1 MPEANKKQMATIDI
15 IITNSKGKKIT
26 KSVTASDAQIAY
38 WLSQVEL
45 LGKEER
51 ELLGV

>member
-1 MPEANKKQMATIDI
+1 MPEANKTQMATMTVT
-15 IITNSKGKKIT
+15 ITNSEGKKIE
-26 KSVTASDAQIAY
+26 KSVTASNVHIAY
-38 WLSQVEL
+38 WLSRVDL